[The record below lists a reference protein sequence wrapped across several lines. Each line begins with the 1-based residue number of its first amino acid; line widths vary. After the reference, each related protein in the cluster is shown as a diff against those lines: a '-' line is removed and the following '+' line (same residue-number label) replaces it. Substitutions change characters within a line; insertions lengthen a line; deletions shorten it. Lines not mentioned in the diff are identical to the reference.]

1 LCHEAQAH
9 DKGYIPI
16 WTSEWYM
23 SKLNAIKTFRD
34 LLSFLT
40 IIPLAKT
47 EEFVY
52 TSAVNMWLFPLVG
65 GLIGGFAAA
74 YFVAAGFL
82 LAFLLG
88 LVNSVVLVP
97 VGFLVQLIVPA
108 MTLAFLLVLTG
119 FQHFDGLVDL
129 GNALGLKKV
138 EDRREI
144 AHRWVVTGKGA
155 FLAIFVEFAA
165 VVGLFLLNWNVAV
178 RALVVSE
185 VAAKLAMVTIVWRG
199 QAAHEG
205 LGSRFI
211 GHAKRKLNVAAYVVA
226 FVLGFVLLGFAGLLV
241 VSVAVF
247 FGLFMERVA
256 KSVFGG
262 VSGDMIGATN
272 EGARALTLVLTATVF
287 VLCAVLLSGAL
298 WL

>member
-1 LCHEAQAH
+1 
-9 DKGYIPI
+9 
-16 WTSEWYM
+16 M

-52 TSAVNMWLFPLVG
+52 TSARNMWLFPLVG

-74 YFVAAGFL
+74 YFVAAGFIL
-82 LAFLLG
+82 TFLFG

-129 GNALGLKKV
+129 GNALGLKRV

-144 AHRWVVTGKGA
+144 AHRWVVTYKGA

-165 VVGLFLLNWNVAV
+165 VVGLFWLNGNVAV
-178 RALVVSE
+178 RALVVAE

-199 QAAHEG
+199 KAAHEG

-211 GHAKRKLNVAAYVVA
+211 GNAKRRLNFVAYLLA

-241 VSVAVF
+241 VFVAVL

-272 EGARALTLVLTATVF
+272 EGARALTLVLTAIVS

>member
-1 LCHEAQAH
+1 
-9 DKGYIPI
+9 
-16 WTSEWYM
+16 M

-52 TSAVNMWLFPLVG
+52 TSARNMWLFPFIG
-65 GLIGGFAAA
+65 GLIGVFAAG
-74 YFVAAGFL
+74 YFLACGFVVSV
-82 LAFLLG
+82 LLG
-88 LVNSVVLVP
+88 VVSFVVQVP
-97 VGFLVQLIVPA
+97 VGFVLQVVPAA

-144 AHRWVVTGKGA
+144 AHRWVVTYKGA

-165 VVGLFLLNWNVAV
+165 VAGLFWLNWNVAL
-178 RALVVSE
+178 RALVVAE

-199 QAAHEG
+199 KAAHEG

-211 GHAKRKLNVAAYVVA
+211 GNAKRRLNFVAYLLA

-241 VSVAVF
+241 VFVAVF

-272 EGARALTLVLTATVF
+272 EGARALALVLTAV
-287 VLCAVLLSGAL
+287 VSVLLSVLFWGAL
-298 WL
+298 VP

>member
-1 LCHEAQAH
+1 
-9 DKGYIPI
+9 
-16 WTSEWYM
+16 M

-52 TSAVNMWLFPLVG
+52 TSARNMWLFPLIG
-65 GLIGGFAAA
+65 GLIGVFAAG
-74 YFVAAGFL
+74 YFLACGFVVSV
-82 LAFLLG
+82 LLG
-88 LVNSVVLVP
+88 VVSFVVQVP
-97 VGFLVQLIVPA
+97 VGFVLQVVPAA

-144 AHRWVVTGKGA
+144 AHRWVVTYKGA

-165 VVGLFLLNWNVAV
+165 VAGLFWLNWNVAL
-178 RALVVSE
+178 RALVVAE

-199 QAAHEG
+199 KAAHEG

-211 GHAKRKLNVAAYVVA
+211 GNAKRRLNFVAYLLA

-241 VSVAVF
+241 VFVAVF

-272 EGARALTLVLTATVF
+272 EGARALALVLTAV

>member
-1 LCHEAQAH
+1 
-9 DKGYIPI
+9 
-16 WTSEWYM
+16 M

-52 TSAVNMWLFPLVG
+52 TSARNMWLFPLIG
-65 GLIGGFAAA
+65 GLIGGFAGA
-74 YFVAAGFL
+74 YFVAAGFIL
-82 LAFLLG
+82 TFLLG
-88 LVNSVVLVP
+88 LLNSVVLVP

-144 AHRWVVTGKGA
+144 AHRWIVTYKGA
-155 FLAIFVEFAA
+155 FLAILVEFVAFA
-165 VVGLFLLNWNVAV
+165 GLALLNVNVAFK
-178 RALVVSE
+178 ALIVAE
-185 VAAKLAMVTIVWRG
+185 VGAKLAMVTISWRG
-199 QAAHEG
+199 KPAHEG
-205 LGSRFI
+205 LGARFL
-211 GHAKRKLNVAAYVVA
+211 GQAKRKLNVVAYVVS
-226 FVLGFVLLGFAGLLV
+226 FFIGFALFGVFGILV
-241 VSVAVF
+241 VLVAVL
-247 FGLFMERVA
+247 FGVFMEKVA
-256 KSVFGG
+256 KRIFGG

-272 EGARALTLVLTATVF
+272 EGARSLTLVLIAV
-287 VLCAVLLSGAL
+287 VAVLLANVWIAGAL
-298 WL
+298 VP